1 MKVSELFE
9 SIVTE
14 KVAPPISTVFPKT
27 FINKVYKA
35 YNLDAYELPEP
46 LKTKPTI
53 AILKTGVVLSQGNDG
68 KFAAV
73 GFIRDNYSMSGK
85 GDVGLITSDQ
95 KAGHGFTYVGS
106 KEKAFQNFPT
116 GKYFFLKY
124 SSSFDTTR
132 GQIKG
137 DKIRDANKGGSEEIL
152 DYMNATF
159 GPQLKKQVEGYL
171 DDIFSNLRKLKT
183 DKRYTYDKSERE
195 MAVGAASALEALVKK
210 GFNRET
216 MEEWL
221 RANNAAAYGTWGSI
235 PTNYANFV
243 ELMGKEPNAKAKF
256 AKMIFSCATQLH
268 KSVIDMLT

>member
-14 KVAPPISTVFPKT
+14 KVAPEISAAFPKT

-35 YNLDAYELPEP
+35 FNVDAYELPEY
-46 LKTKPTI
+46 LKTKPNMDTM
-53 AILKTGVVLSQGNDG
+53 KKGVVLSQGADG

-95 KAGHGFTYVGS
+95 KGGQFAFVGT
-106 KEKAFQNFPT
+106 KEKAFKSFPT

-124 SSSFDTTR
+124 KGSFDTTR
-132 GQIKG
+132 GQVKG
-137 DKIRDANKGGSEEIL
+137 AKLRGDNQDNSQDIL
-152 DYMNATF
+152 TAINTTF

-183 DKRYTYDKSERE
+183 DKQYTFDKSERE
-195 MAVGAASALEALVKK
+195 MAVGAAEALEALVKR
-210 GFNRET
+210 GFKRET

-221 RANNAAAYGTWGSI
+221 RANNAAAYGSWGSI
-235 PTNYANFV
+235 PTNYSNFV

-256 AKMIFSCATQLH
+256 AKMIFSRAKQLH
-268 KSVIDMLT
+268 KSVMDMLK

>member
-1 MKVSELFE
+1 MKVSDLFE

-14 KVAPPISTVFPKT
+14 KVAPPISSVFPKA

-35 YNLDAYELPEP
+35 YNLDAYELPEL
-46 LKTKPTI
+46 LKSKPTI
-53 AILKTGVVLSQGNDG
+53 AMLKTGVVLSQGADG

-95 KAGHGFTYVGS
+95 KGGGFSFVGT
-106 KEKAFQNFPT
+106 KEKAFQSFPT

-132 GQIKG
+132 GQ
-137 DKIRDANKGGSEEIL
+137 AKGGDIRAANQGGTEKIL

-171 DDIFSNLRKLKT
+171 DDIFANLRKLKT
-183 DKRYTYDKSERE
+183 DKQYTFDKSERE
-195 MAVGAASALEALVKK
+195 RAVGAAEALEALVKR
-210 GFNRET
+210 GFKRET

-221 RANNAAAYGTWGSI
+221 RVNNAAAYGSWGSI

-256 AKMIFSCATQLH
+256 AKMIFSRAKQLH
-268 KSVIDMLT
+268 KSVMDMLK